1 MQTIYFYMISI
12 SILDNLQACM
22 YLLAFFMIYYQFRA
36 ISSENQCLGY
46 ACSPHAEMPP
56 LQFYRN
62 RVFVYIV
69 CLVYC
74 FFFLFIYLFS
84 ILLNKLFSFL
94 SFFSLGFI
102 TYPQIILLIFSMK
115 RLCSLLLPVTRWLSP
130 IYCACHCPDFPPVW
144 LLLRRTAP
152 PSEGYTIPPPGDPDS
167 SLSCVSLGF
176 ECVVLLGIDTVCAQ
190 EYPPPHCR
198 VCTFLYHGASD
209 QKVNLYRRR
218 GGVQEKVSP
227 GLLRP
232 VTGAEDV

>member
-130 IYCACHCPDFPPVW
+130 SYCACHCPDFPPVW
-144 LLLRRTAP
+144 LPLRRTAP
-152 PSEGYTIPPPGDPDS
+152 PSEGLLYLLWAIWIIHYHASHQAS
-167 SLSCVSLGF
+167 SVQYGWASTQYVHRSI
-176 ECVVLLGIDTVCAQ
+176 LLLIVEFAHFCITELQ
-190 EYPPPHCR
+190 IR
-198 VCTFLYHGASD
+198 
-209 QKVNLYRRR
+209 K
-218 GGVQEKVSP
+218 
-227 GLLRP
+227 
-232 VTGAEDV
+232 